1 MKRFKRII
9 SLFLV
14 FVLSSSIAAS
24 LASCSTMGFGVTTGE
39 WLNMVVDKFGITGY
53 QSETPHI
60 EAVKKDNSY
69 FSAVQAAYEWNII
82 DEETELD
89 LDGRVTKGLVAN
101 TLVRAVGMDDLTGFD
116 YDDIAQFAVDN
127 AYVDFESYRG
137 RTDNIRFVSSEEAQ
151 NSLDKAFDKW
161 ANYDFGLPQEQ
172 VSFSDDVVILGAKS
186 SENSENGNNVG
197 HIDGDS
203 NKNATQFYDSET
215 SNIENFK
222 RTWLSENVVAVPESV
237 AQGLKEGD
245 TYILPDESGQLST
258 TYKVEKI
265 TNEDG
270 FVVITNTEEDA
281 TFEETVKEM
290 NISGTYEPD
299 LTESVIVDGLGRTVS
314 SSTVSNMSSLSSPTV
329 EFASYHPGEM
339 EITNTAKKPKSLSFK
354 VDTFSIKGT
363 VSDSS
368 VSFSVSGEFP
378 LDKAKTTKLK
388 ISKSYEIKDIKASYD
403 YDYKKGKFSNAYAKL
418 DYTTVEKTGGE
429 LSITSKGSF
438 APEYTNGN
446 GKFLTN
452 FARAIYKNSSEPGA
466 KSIKICSIT
475 VVGTPIV
482 GLSLDV
488 KVKISLSGKI
498 ELVVTTNNVKGIQ
511 LQSDKIRYIKDQ
523 REDVDLNAQGKFEA
537 TVYVGLSFK
546 VLKFSVIGFGLE
558 GGIGCKVTA
567 TAHISDTVS
576 HTELDMMTF
585 DGVSAS
591 IMSSTISK
599 YNGQLYTHDEL
610 GQIHLKCDT
619 CLDIVSYLILKFTI
633 DSDCVIAKLPIKID
647 FEVVFFDDKNAKI
660 DFACGHREDGQW
672 VDECTRKYQK
682 VKEEDSTDETD
693 ATNESKNEGIFY
705 RGEIIHLDVYF
716 ISLLVGETHQIRI
729 EDLPKGYELS
739 DLEYVSA
746 NPKVATV
753 SSNGLITAA
762 SGGSIEV
769 KIKTKD
775 NKYSTSCS
783 VYIPTQTAEPFGGGN
798 GGGGFR

>member
-1 MKRFKRII
+1 MKRFRRII
-9 SLFLV
+9 SLLLV
-14 FVLSSSIAAS
+14 LVLTAGIAAS

-116 YDDIAQFAVDN
+116 CDDIAQFAVDN

-151 NSLDKAFDKW
+151 NSLDKAFGKW
-161 ANYDFGLPQEQ
+161 ANYDFGLPQEK

-186 SENSENGNNVG
+186 SENSENENNAG
-197 HIDGDS
+197 YQDGDS

-222 RTWLSENVVAVPESV
+222 RTWLSENVVAVPENV
-237 AQGLKEGD
+237 AQDLKPGD

-258 TYKVEKI
+258 AYKVEKI

-270 FVVITNTEEDA
+270 FIVITNTDEDV

-290 NISGTYEPD
+290 DISGTYEPD
-299 LTESVIVDGLGRTVS
+299 LTESVIVDGLGNTVS
-314 SSTVSNMSSLSSPTV
+314 SPTVSDMSSFSAPTV
-329 EFASYHPGEM
+329 EFASYHPGET
-339 EITNTAKKPKSLSFK
+339 EITNMAKGNISLSFEVDGFSVKGK
-354 VDTFSIKGT
+354 VSE
-363 VSDSS
+363 SS
-368 VSFSVSGEFP
+368 VSFTVSGEFP
-378 LDKAKTTKLK
+378 LDKAETAKLK
-388 ISKSYEIKDIKASYD
+388 VSQSYEIKDLKVSQD
-403 YDYKKGKFSNAYAKL
+403 YDYKDGEFSNAYAKL

-452 FARAIYKNSSEPGA
+452 FKRAIYKNTNEKGA
-466 KSIKICSIT
+466 KSIKICSIK
-475 VVGTPIV
+475 VAGTPGV
-482 GLSLDV
+482 GLNLDV
-488 KVKISLSGKI
+488 KIKISLSGKI

-511 LQSDKIRYIKDQ
+511 LKSDKIRYIKDQ
-523 REDVDLNAQGKFEA
+523 KEDVDLSAQGKAEA
-537 TVYVGLSFK
+537 TAYIGLSFR
-546 VLKFSVIGFGLE
+546 VLWFNLIGFGVE

-576 HTELDMMTF
+576 HTALDMTTF

-591 IMSSTISK
+591 ILESTISK
-599 YNGQLYTHDEL
+599 YNGQLYNHDEL

-619 CLDIVSYLILKFTI
+619 CLDIVAYFILKLTL
-633 DSDCVIAKLPIKID
+633 DNDCVLSKFSLKNDLEIIIK
-647 FEVVFFDDKNAKI
+647 DDKNAQI
-660 DFACGHREDGQW
+660 ESSCGHWEDGKK
-672 VDECTRKYQK
+672 VSECTRKYQE
-682 VKEEDSTDETD
+682 VKEEESTDDT
-693 ATNESKNEGIFY
+693 TGTSKSEEMFY
-705 RGEIIHLDVYF
+705 KGELIHIDTYF
-716 ISLLVGETHQIRI
+716 ISLLAGETYQIRI
-729 EDLPKGYELS
+729 DDLPKGYELS
-739 DLEYVSA
+739 DIEYISA

-753 SSNGLITAA
+753 SSSGLITAV

-783 VYIPTQTAEPFGGGN
+783 VYVPTQTAESFGGGN

>member
-1 MKRFKRII
+1 MKRFRRII
-9 SLFLV
+9 SLLLV
-14 FVLSSSIAAS
+14 LVLTAGIAAY
-24 LASCSTMGFGVTTGE
+24 LASCSTAGFGVTTGE

-53 QSETPHI
+53 QRETPYI
-60 EAVKKDNSY
+60 EAVEKDNSY

-89 LDGRVTKGLVAN
+89 LDGRVAKGLVAN

-127 AYVDFESYRG
+127 AYVEFESYRG
-137 RTDNIRFVSSEEAQ
+137 RTDNIRFVSSDEAQ
-151 NSLDKAFDKW
+151 NSLDRAFEKW

-172 VSFSDDVVILGAKS
+172 VSFSDDVVVLGANLSDNSKN
-186 SENSENGNNVG
+186 ENNAGYQA
-197 HIDGDS
+197 GDS
-203 NKNATQFYDSET
+203 NKNSHSFYDSET
-215 SNIENFK
+215 SNVENFK

-258 TYKVEKI
+258 AYKAEKI

-270 FVVITNTEEDA
+270 YIIITNSGEDS

-290 NISGTYEPD
+290 DISGTYTPD

-314 SSTVSNMSSLSSPTV
+314 SPKVSAMSSFSSPTV

-339 EITNTAKKPKSLSFK
+339 EITNTAKKTKSLSFK
-354 VDTFSIKGT
+354 VDGYSIKGT

-368 VSFSVSGEFP
+368 VSFSVSGEIP

-388 ISKSYEIKDIKASYD
+388 ISKSYEIKDLKVSHD
-403 YDYKKGKFSNAYAKL
+403 YDYKDGKFSNAYAKI

-438 APEYTNGN
+438 APVYTNGN
-446 GKFLTN
+446 GKFLNN
-452 FARAIYKNSSEPGA
+452 FARSIYKNSNEPGA
-466 KSIKICSIT
+466 KSIKICSFQVFGSP
-475 VVGTPIV
+475 VVG
-482 GLSLDV
+482 LHLDV
-488 KVKISLSGKI
+488 KIKISLSGKV

-511 LQSDKIRYIKDQ
+511 VKSDKIRYIKDQ
-523 REDVDLNAQGKFEA
+523 KEDVDLNVQGKAEA
-537 TVYVGLSFK
+537 TAYIGLSFK
-546 VLKFSVIGFGLE
+546 VLKFNVIGFGIE
-558 GGIGCKVTA
+558 GGVGFKVTA

-576 HTELDMMTF
+576 HTALDKMTF
-585 DGVSAS
+585 DGASAS
-591 IMSSTISK
+591 IMESTISK

-610 GQIHLKCDT
+610 GQIHLKCET
-619 CLDIVSYLILKFTI
+619 CLDIVSYFILKFTI
-633 DSDCVIAKLPIKID
+633 DGDCAIAKLPIKID

-660 DFACGHREDGQW
+660 ESSCGHWEDGQW
-672 VDECTRKYQK
+672 VDECTRKYQE
-682 VKEEDSTDETD
+682 VKEEESTDETD
-693 ATNESKNEGIFY
+693 TTDENKDEGIFY
-705 RGEIIHLDVYF
+705 QGEIIHLDVYF
-716 ISLLVGETHQIRI
+716 ISLLAGETHQIGI
-729 EDLPKGYELS
+729 AELPKGYDPD
-739 DLEYVSA
+739 DLEYISA

-753 SSNGLITAA
+753 SSSGLITAV

-783 VYIPTQTAEPFGGGN
+783 VYVPTQTAEPFGGGN